1 MADFLMPDFFLRVVA
16 FNKWDLHYC
25 RDNFLKNVSVASVA
39 SWIKAPSYNTIKD
52 PQWYVV
58 QESDT
63 TMLLIAPLLGQ

>member
-1 MADFLMPDFFLRVVA
+1 M
-16 FNKWDLHYC
+16 HYC

>member
-1 MADFLMPDFFLRVVA
+1 M
-16 FNKWDLHYC
+16 HYC
-25 RDNFLKNVSVASVA
+25 RDNFLKNVSVAIVA
-39 SWIKAPSYNTIKD
+39 SCLKAPFSNTIKD

>member
-1 MADFLMPDFFLRVVA
+1 M
-16 FNKWDLHYC
+16 HYC

-52 PQWYVV
+52 PQLYVV